1 MKATSVLML
10 AAFLSAAASVAGASH
25 GVGQPPASSKSATL
39 FRDIARRENPV
50 VVSVIARSRVKGWK
64 ELGLGEHVNLAVGSG
79 FVISSTGDIL
89 TNRHV
94 VEGAERIEVTM
105 FGNDR
110 KRYRAIRVGSDP
122 LTDSALIRLQN
133 PPPNLQKATL
143 GDSSVLEPGD
153 WVVAIGSPFQLGH
166 SVSVGIVS
174 FARRPM
180 QVEDGLWQEL
190 IQTDASINLGHSGG
204 PLLNARGEVV
214 GINVAML
221 DADTG
226 TNVGIGFA
234 VPINAVKALL
244 PQLRSGKVV
253 RGELRVQLHDGP
265 ILEDEA
271 TELHLPAPTGAIVM
285 SVDDGSAAE
294 RAGLQAGDVIVEI
307 DGTAIADTRDLIAR
321 TASTAPGTTVKV
333 KVFREGTKLTHMVV
347 IEEQPVDAT
356 DDVPADEPN
365 DNDDGLTLGEITPAS
380 ATHEAAAA
388 VGGALVKHV
397 TPDSPADEAEL
408 VAGDIVLAVNGRPVP
423 TLVDARRE
431 LQAIERGRPV
441 FLLVSRHGTRL
452 FLEMRKN

>member
-1 MKATSVLML
+1 MH
-10 AAFLSAAASVAGASH
+10 AAFLAAAASVAGASH
-25 GVGQPPASSKSATL
+25 GVVQPPAFSEIATL

-50 VVSVIARSRVKGWK
+50 VVSVLARSRK
-64 ELGLGEHVNLAVGSG
+64 EDDEETVRLFEAVPPGLGEHVNFAVGSG

-133 PPPNLQKATL
+133 PPPNLQAATL

-153 WVVAIGSPFQLGH
+153 WVVAVGSPFQLGH

-174 FARRPM
+174 FARRPI

-204 PLLNARGEVV
+204 PLFNARGEVV

-253 RGELRVQLHDGP
+253 RGQLRVQLHRGP
-265 ILEDEA
+265 I
-271 TELHLPAPTGAIVM
+271 
-285 SVDDGSAAE
+285 S
-294 RAGLQAGDVIVEI
+294 
-307 DGTAIADTRDLIAR
+307 
-321 TASTAPGTTVKV
+321 
-333 KVFREGTKLTHMVV
+333 
-347 IEEQPVDAT
+347 
-356 DDVPADEPN
+356 
-365 DNDDGLTLGEITPAS
+365 
-380 ATHEAAAA
+380 
-388 VGGALVKHV
+388 
-397 TPDSPADEAEL
+397 
-408 VAGDIVLAVNGRPVP
+408 GR
-423 TLVDARRE
+423 
-431 LQAIERGRPV
+431 
-441 FLLVSRHGTRL
+441 
-452 FLEMRKN
+452 